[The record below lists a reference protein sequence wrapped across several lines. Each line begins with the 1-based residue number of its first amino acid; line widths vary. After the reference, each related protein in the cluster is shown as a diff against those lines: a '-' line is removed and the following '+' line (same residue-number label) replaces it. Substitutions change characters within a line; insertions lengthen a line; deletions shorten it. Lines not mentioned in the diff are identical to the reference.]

1 MKKKLGM
8 LLAVLLTFGMTVG
21 VFADAGK
28 TQQVDY
34 KTDYYMIVESPD
46 GGVDMYSEADA
57 SSPKLNDELI
67 PNGTAIHVEGE
78 TTDEAGKVWVYAQLH
93 GMFGFLEENYLKP
106 ATLAEAV
113 ASELALYGSKD
124 ANYSIT
130 VNAKED
136 GSVCLY
142 KGPGKKYG
150 TVSGGCNIA
159 NGEKLYIDT
168 EVDTG
173 KDGIWGHTEAGD
185 VSGWVNIAEA
195 TNTEESTVELVPET
209 EKEAEDG
216 SQSVQAGENTSEV
229 GKAGTEGK
237 DSSDV
242 EAEPTGTPTPKP
254 EKTSTP
260 APKPTESPKPQPTTS
275 PKPTETPNPTPTE
288 AVKPGEK
295 PTPEPAPVEVK
306 ANKITLNKENV
317 TFTALNQT
325 FSLSATVTPENAEEK
340 AVGWNS
346 NNMSVVTVDKD
357 GKITAVGKGSAEV
370 FCFLKSNGEVFAKC
384 SVTVQIPDTQPEPT
398 KPEQKPTEP
407 EVVKVSGITLNPD
420 ISLKIEEGNSS
431 KVTATVV
438 PSNATNSSVK
448 WVSSSPDVAT
458 VDDNG
463 NVTALKAGSTTVTC
477 TAVDGSGV
485 SVSCHVT
492 VTAKSTTT
500 DPSEQDKT
508 DPTYTFTVRGG
519 ALDFKSVFNGG
530 DSANILITTDAP
542 IDKLMIT
549 MSNNSIQYND
559 LFYDSEYNYYAFS
572 LYARKKSDLCRV
584 SINRD
589 GKQVW
594 FKDVKVLSDDQNWA
608 IYESWL
614 NGVLENIKGSTS
626 DFDKLN
632 PIQKVTLLGQYILDN
647 YDYNADPNKSF
658 HNDGCGN
665 CNASSFVLKDY
676 AQRLGLRSK
685 VVTPKAYVVN
695 NPSHVVAK
703 VWYDGDAYL
712 IEAGYQGKAGNRGKV
727 TCVKESK

>member
-8 LLAVLLTFGMTVG
+8 LLAVLLTFCMTVG

-113 ASELALYGSKD
+113 ASELVLYGSKD

-237 DSSDV
+237 DIGDA

-260 APKPTESPKPQPTTS
+260 APKPTETSTPAPEPTKKATAAS
-275 PKPTETPNPTPTE
+275 EPTETSTPAPEPTE
-288 AVKPGEK
+288 ASTPAPEPTEAST
-295 PTPEPAPVEVK
+295 PTPEPTETSTPTPEPTETSTPTPEPSVTIAPTE
-306 ANKITLNKENV
+306 E
-317 TFTALNQT
+317 
-325 FSLSATVTPENAEEK
+325 ATVTVAPSENAEQE
-340 AVGWNS
+340 A
-346 NNMSVVTVDKD
+346 
-357 GKITAVGKGSAEV
+357 
-370 FCFLKSNGEVFAKC
+370 
-384 SVTVQIPDTQPEPT
+384 
-398 KPEQKPTEP
+398 
-407 EVVKVSGITLNPD
+407 
-420 ISLKIEEGNSS
+420 SS
-431 KVTATVV
+431 KNVESTDKGMNSVIWILVV
-438 PSNATNSSVK
+438 VIIIGIAVVIWLLKKKGKNS
-448 WVSSSPDVAT
+448 
-458 VDDNG
+458 
-463 NVTALKAGSTTVTC
+463 
-477 TAVDGSGV
+477 
-485 SVSCHVT
+485 
-492 VTAKSTTT
+492 
-500 DPSEQDKT
+500 
-508 DPTYTFTVRGG
+508 
-519 ALDFKSVFNGG
+519 
-530 DSANILITTDAP
+530 
-542 IDKLMIT
+542 
-549 MSNNSIQYND
+549 
-559 LFYDSEYNYYAFS
+559 
-572 LYARKKSDLCRV
+572 
-584 SINRD
+584 
-589 GKQVW
+589 
-594 FKDVKVLSDDQNWA
+594 
-608 IYESWL
+608 ES
-614 NGVLENIKGSTS
+614 
-626 DFDKLN
+626 
-632 PIQKVTLLGQYILDN
+632 
-647 YDYNADPNKSF
+647 
-658 HNDGCGN
+658 
-665 CNASSFVLKDY
+665 
-676 AQRLGLRSK
+676 
-685 VVTPKAYVVN
+685 
-695 NPSHVVAK
+695 
-703 VWYDGDAYL
+703 
-712 IEAGYQGKAGNRGKV
+712 
-727 TCVKESK
+727 

>member
-8 LLAVLLTFGMTVG
+8 LLAVLLTFCMTVG

-113 ASELALYGSKD
+113 ASELVLYGSKD

-195 TNTEESTVELVPET
+195 TNTEESTVELFPET

-237 DSSDV
+237 DIGDA

-260 APKPTESPKPQPTTS
+260 APKLTETSTPAPEPTKKATAASE
-275 PKPTETPNPTPTE
+275 PTETSTPAPEPTE
-288 AVKPGEK
+288 ASTPAPEPTEAST
-295 PTPEPAPVEVK
+295 PTPEPTETSTPTPEPTETSTPTPEPSVTIAPTE
-306 ANKITLNKENV
+306 E
-317 TFTALNQT
+317 
-325 FSLSATVTPENAEEK
+325 ATVTVAPSE
-340 AVGWNS
+340 
-346 NNMSVVTVDKD
+346 
-357 GKITAVGKGSAEV
+357 SAEQ
-370 FCFLKSNGEVFAKC
+370 E
-384 SVTVQIPDTQPEPT
+384 
-398 KPEQKPTEP
+398 
-407 EVVKVSGITLNPD
+407 
-420 ISLKIEEGNSS
+420 
-431 KVTATVV
+431 
-438 PSNATNSSVK
+438 
-448 WVSSSPDVAT
+448 
-458 VDDNG
+458 
-463 NVTALKAGSTTVTC
+463 
-477 TAVDGSGV
+477 
-485 SVSCHVT
+485 
-492 VTAKSTTT
+492 
-500 DPSEQDKT
+500 
-508 DPTYTFTVRGG
+508 
-519 ALDFKSVFNGG
+519 
-530 DSANILITTDAP
+530 
-542 IDKLMIT
+542 
-549 MSNNSIQYND
+549 
-559 LFYDSEYNYYAFS
+559 
-572 LYARKKSDLCRV
+572 
-584 SINRD
+584 
-589 GKQVW
+589 
-594 FKDVKVLSDDQNWA
+594 
-608 IYESWL
+608 
-614 NGVLENIKGSTS
+614 
-626 DFDKLN
+626 
-632 PIQKVTLLGQYILDN
+632 
-647 YDYNADPNKSF
+647 
-658 HNDGCGN
+658 
-665 CNASSFVLKDY
+665 ASSENVESTDKGMNSVIWILVVVIIIGIAVVIWLLK
-676 AQRLGLRSK
+676 K
-685 VVTPKAYVVN
+685 K
-695 NPSHVVAK
+695 
-703 VWYDGDAYL
+703 
-712 IEAGYQGKAGNRGKV
+712 GKNS
-727 TCVKESK
+727 ES

>member
-8 LLAVLLTFGMTVG
+8 LLAVLLTFCMTVG

-216 SQSVQAGENTSEV
+216 SQAVQAGENTSEV

-237 DSSDV
+237 DIGDA

-260 APKPTESPKPQPTTS
+260 APKPTETSTPAPEPTKKATAAS
-275 PKPTETPNPTPTE
+275 EPTETSTPAPEPTE
-288 AVKPGEK
+288 ASTPVPEPTEAST
-295 PTPEPAPVEVK
+295 PTPEPTETSTPTPEPTETSTPTPEPSVTIAPTE
-306 ANKITLNKENV
+306 E
-317 TFTALNQT
+317 
-325 FSLSATVTPENAEEK
+325 ATVTVAPSE
-340 AVGWNS
+340 
-346 NNMSVVTVDKD
+346 
-357 GKITAVGKGSAEV
+357 SAE
-370 FCFLKSNGEVFAKC
+370 
-384 SVTVQIPDTQPEPT
+384 
-398 KPEQKPTEP
+398 QK
-407 EVVKVSGITLNPD
+407 
-420 ISLKIEEGNSS
+420 
-431 KVTATVV
+431 
-438 PSNATNSSVK
+438 
-448 WVSSSPDVAT
+448 
-458 VDDNG
+458 
-463 NVTALKAGSTTVTC
+463 
-477 TAVDGSGV
+477 
-485 SVSCHVT
+485 
-492 VTAKSTTT
+492 
-500 DPSEQDKT
+500 
-508 DPTYTFTVRGG
+508 
-519 ALDFKSVFNGG
+519 
-530 DSANILITTDAP
+530 
-542 IDKLMIT
+542 
-549 MSNNSIQYND
+549 
-559 LFYDSEYNYYAFS
+559 
-572 LYARKKSDLCRV
+572 
-584 SINRD
+584 
-589 GKQVW
+589 
-594 FKDVKVLSDDQNWA
+594 
-608 IYESWL
+608 
-614 NGVLENIKGSTS
+614 
-626 DFDKLN
+626 
-632 PIQKVTLLGQYILDN
+632 
-647 YDYNADPNKSF
+647 
-658 HNDGCGN
+658 
-665 CNASSFVLKDY
+665 ASSENVESTDKGMNSVIWILVVVIIIGIAVVIWLLK
-676 AQRLGLRSK
+676 K
-685 VVTPKAYVVN
+685 K
-695 NPSHVVAK
+695 
-703 VWYDGDAYL
+703 
-712 IEAGYQGKAGNRGKV
+712 GKNS
-727 TCVKESK
+727 ES

>member
-8 LLAVLLTFGMTVG
+8 LLAVLLTFCMTVG

-209 EKEAEDG
+209 EKEAED
-216 SQSVQAGENTSEV
+216 SSKSVQDGENTSEV

-260 APKPTESPKPQPTTS
+260 APKPTETSTPAPEPTKKATAAS
-275 PKPTETPNPTPTE
+275 EPTETSTPAPEPTE
-288 AVKPGEK
+288 ASTPAPEPTEAST
-295 PTPEPAPVEVK
+295 PTPEPTE
-306 ANKITLNKENV
+306 T
-317 TFTALNQT
+317 
-325 FSLSATVTPENAEEK
+325 STP
-340 AVGWNS
+340 
-346 NNMSVVTVDKD
+346 T
-357 GKITAVGKGSAEV
+357 
-370 FCFLKSNGEVFAKC
+370 
-384 SVTVQIPDTQPEPT
+384 PEPT
-398 KPEQKPTEP
+398 ETSTPTPEPSVTIAPTEEAAVTVAP
-407 EVVKVSGITLNPD
+407 SESA
-420 ISLKIEEGNSS
+420 EQEASS
-431 KVTATVV
+431 KNVESTDKGMNSVIWILVV
-438 PSNATNSSVK
+438 VIIIGIAVVIWLLKKKGKNS
-448 WVSSSPDVAT
+448 
-458 VDDNG
+458 
-463 NVTALKAGSTTVTC
+463 
-477 TAVDGSGV
+477 
-485 SVSCHVT
+485 
-492 VTAKSTTT
+492 
-500 DPSEQDKT
+500 
-508 DPTYTFTVRGG
+508 
-519 ALDFKSVFNGG
+519 
-530 DSANILITTDAP
+530 
-542 IDKLMIT
+542 
-549 MSNNSIQYND
+549 
-559 LFYDSEYNYYAFS
+559 
-572 LYARKKSDLCRV
+572 
-584 SINRD
+584 
-589 GKQVW
+589 
-594 FKDVKVLSDDQNWA
+594 
-608 IYESWL
+608 ES
-614 NGVLENIKGSTS
+614 
-626 DFDKLN
+626 
-632 PIQKVTLLGQYILDN
+632 
-647 YDYNADPNKSF
+647 
-658 HNDGCGN
+658 
-665 CNASSFVLKDY
+665 
-676 AQRLGLRSK
+676 
-685 VVTPKAYVVN
+685 
-695 NPSHVVAK
+695 
-703 VWYDGDAYL
+703 
-712 IEAGYQGKAGNRGKV
+712 
-727 TCVKESK
+727 

>member
-8 LLAVLLTFGMTVG
+8 LLAVLLTFCMTVG

-46 GGVDMYSEADA
+46 GGVDMYSEADT

-216 SQSVQAGENTSEV
+216 SQSVQDGENTSEV

-237 DSSDV
+237 DVSDA

-260 APKPTESPKPQPTTS
+260 T
-275 PKPTETPNPTPTE
+275 PKPTETSTPAPEPTE
-288 AVKPGEK
+288 TST
-295 PTPEPAPVEVK
+295 PTPEPSETSTPTPEPTETSTPTPEPTETSTPTPEPTETSTPTPEPSVTIAPTE
-306 ANKITLNKENV
+306 E
-317 TFTALNQT
+317 
-325 FSLSATVTPENAEEK
+325 ATVTVAPSE
-340 AVGWNS
+340 
-346 NNMSVVTVDKD
+346 
-357 GKITAVGKGSAEV
+357 SAEQ
-370 FCFLKSNGEVFAKC
+370 EA
-384 SVTVQIPDTQPEPT
+384 
-398 KPEQKPTEP
+398 
-407 EVVKVSGITLNPD
+407 
-420 ISLKIEEGNSS
+420 SS
-431 KVTATVV
+431 KNVESTDKGMNSVIWILVV
-438 PSNATNSSVK
+438 VIIIGIAVVIWLLKKKGKNS
-448 WVSSSPDVAT
+448 
-458 VDDNG
+458 
-463 NVTALKAGSTTVTC
+463 
-477 TAVDGSGV
+477 
-485 SVSCHVT
+485 
-492 VTAKSTTT
+492 
-500 DPSEQDKT
+500 
-508 DPTYTFTVRGG
+508 
-519 ALDFKSVFNGG
+519 
-530 DSANILITTDAP
+530 
-542 IDKLMIT
+542 
-549 MSNNSIQYND
+549 
-559 LFYDSEYNYYAFS
+559 
-572 LYARKKSDLCRV
+572 
-584 SINRD
+584 
-589 GKQVW
+589 
-594 FKDVKVLSDDQNWA
+594 
-608 IYESWL
+608 ES
-614 NGVLENIKGSTS
+614 
-626 DFDKLN
+626 
-632 PIQKVTLLGQYILDN
+632 
-647 YDYNADPNKSF
+647 
-658 HNDGCGN
+658 
-665 CNASSFVLKDY
+665 
-676 AQRLGLRSK
+676 
-685 VVTPKAYVVN
+685 
-695 NPSHVVAK
+695 
-703 VWYDGDAYL
+703 
-712 IEAGYQGKAGNRGKV
+712 
-727 TCVKESK
+727 

>member
-8 LLAVLLTFGMTVG
+8 LLAVLLTFCMTVG

-106 ATLAEAV
+106 ATLAETV

-209 EKEAEDG
+209 EKEAED
-216 SQSVQAGENTSEV
+216 SSKSVQDGENTSEV

-260 APKPTESPKPQPTTS
+260 APKPTETSTPAPEPTKKATAAS
-275 PKPTETPNPTPTE
+275 ETTETSTPAPEPTE
-288 AVKPGEK
+288 AST
-295 PTPEPAPVEVK
+295 PTPEPTETSTPTPEPTETSTPTPEPSVTIAPTE
-306 ANKITLNKENV
+306 E
-317 TFTALNQT
+317 
-325 FSLSATVTPENAEEK
+325 ATVTVAPSE
-340 AVGWNS
+340 
-346 NNMSVVTVDKD
+346 
-357 GKITAVGKGSAEV
+357 SAEQ
-370 FCFLKSNGEVFAKC
+370 EA
-384 SVTVQIPDTQPEPT
+384 
-398 KPEQKPTEP
+398 
-407 EVVKVSGITLNPD
+407 
-420 ISLKIEEGNSS
+420 SS
-431 KVTATVV
+431 KNVESTDKGMNSVIWILVV
-438 PSNATNSSVK
+438 VIIIGIAVVIWLLKKKGKNS
-448 WVSSSPDVAT
+448 
-458 VDDNG
+458 
-463 NVTALKAGSTTVTC
+463 
-477 TAVDGSGV
+477 
-485 SVSCHVT
+485 
-492 VTAKSTTT
+492 
-500 DPSEQDKT
+500 
-508 DPTYTFTVRGG
+508 
-519 ALDFKSVFNGG
+519 
-530 DSANILITTDAP
+530 
-542 IDKLMIT
+542 
-549 MSNNSIQYND
+549 
-559 LFYDSEYNYYAFS
+559 
-572 LYARKKSDLCRV
+572 
-584 SINRD
+584 
-589 GKQVW
+589 
-594 FKDVKVLSDDQNWA
+594 
-608 IYESWL
+608 ES
-614 NGVLENIKGSTS
+614 
-626 DFDKLN
+626 
-632 PIQKVTLLGQYILDN
+632 
-647 YDYNADPNKSF
+647 
-658 HNDGCGN
+658 
-665 CNASSFVLKDY
+665 
-676 AQRLGLRSK
+676 
-685 VVTPKAYVVN
+685 
-695 NPSHVVAK
+695 
-703 VWYDGDAYL
+703 
-712 IEAGYQGKAGNRGKV
+712 
-727 TCVKESK
+727 

>member
-8 LLAVLLTFGMTVG
+8 LLAVLLTFCMTVG

-113 ASELALYGSKD
+113 ASELVLYGSKD

-237 DSSDV
+237 DIGDA
-242 EAEPTGTPTPKP
+242 EAELTGTPTPKP

-260 APKPTESPKPQPTTS
+260 APKPTETSTPAPEPTKKATAAS
-275 PKPTETPNPTPTE
+275 EPTETST
-288 AVKPGEK
+288 
-295 PTPEPAPVEVK
+295 PTPEPTETSTPAPEPTE
-306 ANKITLNKENV
+306 ASTPAPEPTETSTPTPEPTETSTPTPEPSV
-317 TFTALNQT
+317 TIAPTEE
-325 FSLSATVTPENAEEK
+325 ATVTVAPSE
-340 AVGWNS
+340 
-346 NNMSVVTVDKD
+346 
-357 GKITAVGKGSAEV
+357 SAEQ
-370 FCFLKSNGEVFAKC
+370 EA
-384 SVTVQIPDTQPEPT
+384 
-398 KPEQKPTEP
+398 
-407 EVVKVSGITLNPD
+407 
-420 ISLKIEEGNSS
+420 SS
-431 KVTATVV
+431 KNVESTDKGMNSVIWILVV
-438 PSNATNSSVK
+438 VIIIGIAVVIWLLKKKGKNS
-448 WVSSSPDVAT
+448 
-458 VDDNG
+458 
-463 NVTALKAGSTTVTC
+463 
-477 TAVDGSGV
+477 
-485 SVSCHVT
+485 
-492 VTAKSTTT
+492 
-500 DPSEQDKT
+500 
-508 DPTYTFTVRGG
+508 
-519 ALDFKSVFNGG
+519 
-530 DSANILITTDAP
+530 
-542 IDKLMIT
+542 
-549 MSNNSIQYND
+549 
-559 LFYDSEYNYYAFS
+559 
-572 LYARKKSDLCRV
+572 
-584 SINRD
+584 
-589 GKQVW
+589 
-594 FKDVKVLSDDQNWA
+594 
-608 IYESWL
+608 ES
-614 NGVLENIKGSTS
+614 
-626 DFDKLN
+626 
-632 PIQKVTLLGQYILDN
+632 
-647 YDYNADPNKSF
+647 
-658 HNDGCGN
+658 
-665 CNASSFVLKDY
+665 
-676 AQRLGLRSK
+676 
-685 VVTPKAYVVN
+685 
-695 NPSHVVAK
+695 
-703 VWYDGDAYL
+703 
-712 IEAGYQGKAGNRGKV
+712 
-727 TCVKESK
+727 

>member
-106 ATLAEAV
+106 ATNAEAD
-113 ASELALYGSKD
+113 ASELVLYGSKD

-209 EKEAEDG
+209 EKEAED
-216 SQSVQAGENTSEV
+216 SSKSVQDGESTSEV

-260 APKPTESPKPQPTTS
+260 APKPTETSTPAPEPTEKETPAS
-275 PKPTETPNPTPTE
+275 EPTETSI
-288 AVKPGEK
+288 
-295 PTPEPAPVEVK
+295 PTPEPTEAG
-306 ANKITLNKENV
+306 
-317 TFTALNQT
+317 
-325 FSLSATVTPENAEEK
+325 TP
-340 AVGWNS
+340 
-346 NNMSVVTVDKD
+346 T
-357 GKITAVGKGSAEV
+357 
-370 FCFLKSNGEVFAKC
+370 
-384 SVTVQIPDTQPEPT
+384 PEPT
-398 KPEQKPTEP
+398 ETSTPTPEPTETSTPTP
-407 EVVKVSGITLNPD
+407 EPSETIAPT
-420 ISLKIEEGNSS
+420 EEAA
-431 KVTATVV
+431 VTAA
-438 PSNATNSSVK
+438 PSESAEQEASSENVESTDKGMSSVI
-448 WVSSSPDVAT
+448 WILVVVIIIGIA
-458 VDDNG
+458 V
-463 NVTALKAGSTTVTC
+463 VIWLLKKKG
-477 TAVDGSGV
+477 
-485 SVSCHVT
+485 
-492 VTAKSTTT
+492 KN
-500 DPSEQDKT
+500 SE
-508 DPTYTFTVRGG
+508 
-519 ALDFKSVFNGG
+519 S
-530 DSANILITTDAP
+530 
-542 IDKLMIT
+542 
-549 MSNNSIQYND
+549 
-559 LFYDSEYNYYAFS
+559 
-572 LYARKKSDLCRV
+572 
-584 SINRD
+584 
-589 GKQVW
+589 
-594 FKDVKVLSDDQNWA
+594 
-608 IYESWL
+608 
-614 NGVLENIKGSTS
+614 
-626 DFDKLN
+626 
-632 PIQKVTLLGQYILDN
+632 
-647 YDYNADPNKSF
+647 
-658 HNDGCGN
+658 
-665 CNASSFVLKDY
+665 
-676 AQRLGLRSK
+676 
-685 VVTPKAYVVN
+685 
-695 NPSHVVAK
+695 
-703 VWYDGDAYL
+703 
-712 IEAGYQGKAGNRGKV
+712 
-727 TCVKESK
+727 

>member
-8 LLAVLLTFGMTVG
+8 LLAVLLTFCMTVG

-113 ASELALYGSKD
+113 ASELVLYGSKD

-237 DSSDV
+237 DIGDA

-260 APKPTESPKPQPTTS
+260 APKPTETSTPAPEPTKKATAAS
-275 PKPTETPNPTPTE
+275 EPTETSTPAPEPTE
-288 AVKPGEK
+288 AST
-295 PTPEPAPVEVK
+295 PTPEPTETSTPTPEPTETSTPTPEPSVTIAPTE
-306 ANKITLNKENV
+306 E
-317 TFTALNQT
+317 
-325 FSLSATVTPENAEEK
+325 ATVTVAPSE
-340 AVGWNS
+340 
-346 NNMSVVTVDKD
+346 
-357 GKITAVGKGSAEV
+357 SAEQ
-370 FCFLKSNGEVFAKC
+370 EA
-384 SVTVQIPDTQPEPT
+384 
-398 KPEQKPTEP
+398 
-407 EVVKVSGITLNPD
+407 
-420 ISLKIEEGNSS
+420 SS
-431 KVTATVV
+431 KNVESTDKGMNSVIWILVV
-438 PSNATNSSVK
+438 VIIIGIAVVIWLLKKKGKNS
-448 WVSSSPDVAT
+448 
-458 VDDNG
+458 
-463 NVTALKAGSTTVTC
+463 
-477 TAVDGSGV
+477 
-485 SVSCHVT
+485 
-492 VTAKSTTT
+492 
-500 DPSEQDKT
+500 
-508 DPTYTFTVRGG
+508 
-519 ALDFKSVFNGG
+519 
-530 DSANILITTDAP
+530 
-542 IDKLMIT
+542 
-549 MSNNSIQYND
+549 
-559 LFYDSEYNYYAFS
+559 
-572 LYARKKSDLCRV
+572 
-584 SINRD
+584 
-589 GKQVW
+589 
-594 FKDVKVLSDDQNWA
+594 
-608 IYESWL
+608 ES
-614 NGVLENIKGSTS
+614 
-626 DFDKLN
+626 
-632 PIQKVTLLGQYILDN
+632 
-647 YDYNADPNKSF
+647 
-658 HNDGCGN
+658 
-665 CNASSFVLKDY
+665 
-676 AQRLGLRSK
+676 
-685 VVTPKAYVVN
+685 
-695 NPSHVVAK
+695 
-703 VWYDGDAYL
+703 
-712 IEAGYQGKAGNRGKV
+712 
-727 TCVKESK
+727 

>member
-8 LLAVLLTFGMTVG
+8 LLAVLLTFCMTVG

-78 TTDEAGKVWVYAQLH
+78 TTDEAGMVWVYAQLH

-216 SQSVQAGENTSEV
+216 SQSVQAGENISEV

-237 DSSDV
+237 DVSDA

-260 APKPTESPKPQPTTS
+260 T
-275 PKPTETPNPTPTE
+275 PKPTETSTPAPEPTE
-288 AVKPGEK
+288 TST
-295 PTPEPAPVEVK
+295 PTPEPSETSMP
-306 ANKITLNKENV
+306 T
-317 TFTALNQT
+317 
-325 FSLSATVTPENAEEK
+325 
-340 AVGWNS
+340 
-346 NNMSVVTVDKD
+346 
-357 GKITAVGKGSAEV
+357 
-370 FCFLKSNGEVFAKC
+370 
-384 SVTVQIPDTQPEPT
+384 PEPT
-398 KPEQKPTEP
+398 ETSTPTPEPTETSTPTP
-407 EVVKVSGITLNPD
+407 EPTETSTPTPEP
-420 ISLKIEEGNSS
+420 IETIAPTEEAA
-431 KVTATVV
+431 VTAA
-438 PSNATNSSVK
+438 PSESAEQEASSENVESTDKGMSSVI
-448 WVSSSPDVAT
+448 WILVVVIIIGIA
-458 VDDNG
+458 V
-463 NVTALKAGSTTVTC
+463 VIWLLKKKG
-477 TAVDGSGV
+477 
-485 SVSCHVT
+485 
-492 VTAKSTTT
+492 KN
-500 DPSEQDKT
+500 SE
-508 DPTYTFTVRGG
+508 
-519 ALDFKSVFNGG
+519 S
-530 DSANILITTDAP
+530 
-542 IDKLMIT
+542 
-549 MSNNSIQYND
+549 
-559 LFYDSEYNYYAFS
+559 
-572 LYARKKSDLCRV
+572 
-584 SINRD
+584 
-589 GKQVW
+589 
-594 FKDVKVLSDDQNWA
+594 
-608 IYESWL
+608 
-614 NGVLENIKGSTS
+614 
-626 DFDKLN
+626 
-632 PIQKVTLLGQYILDN
+632 
-647 YDYNADPNKSF
+647 
-658 HNDGCGN
+658 
-665 CNASSFVLKDY
+665 
-676 AQRLGLRSK
+676 
-685 VVTPKAYVVN
+685 
-695 NPSHVVAK
+695 
-703 VWYDGDAYL
+703 
-712 IEAGYQGKAGNRGKV
+712 
-727 TCVKESK
+727 

>member
-8 LLAVLLTFGMTVG
+8 LLAVLLTFCMTVG

-46 GGVDMYSEADA
+46 GGVDMYSEADT

-113 ASELALYGSKD
+113 ASELVLYGSKD

-237 DSSDV
+237 DIGDA
-242 EAEPTGTPTPKP
+242 EAEPTGTPTSKP

-260 APKPTESPKPQPTTS
+260 APEPTKKATAASE
-275 PKPTETPNPTPTE
+275 PTETSTPAPEPTE
-288 AVKPGEK
+288 ASTPAPEPTEAST
-295 PTPEPAPVEVK
+295 PTPEPTETSTPTPEPTETSTPTPEPSVTIAPTE
-306 ANKITLNKENV
+306 E
-317 TFTALNQT
+317 
-325 FSLSATVTPENAEEK
+325 ATVTVAPSE
-340 AVGWNS
+340 
-346 NNMSVVTVDKD
+346 
-357 GKITAVGKGSAEV
+357 SAEQ
-370 FCFLKSNGEVFAKC
+370 E
-384 SVTVQIPDTQPEPT
+384 
-398 KPEQKPTEP
+398 
-407 EVVKVSGITLNPD
+407 
-420 ISLKIEEGNSS
+420 
-431 KVTATVV
+431 
-438 PSNATNSSVK
+438 
-448 WVSSSPDVAT
+448 
-458 VDDNG
+458 
-463 NVTALKAGSTTVTC
+463 
-477 TAVDGSGV
+477 
-485 SVSCHVT
+485 
-492 VTAKSTTT
+492 
-500 DPSEQDKT
+500 
-508 DPTYTFTVRGG
+508 
-519 ALDFKSVFNGG
+519 
-530 DSANILITTDAP
+530 
-542 IDKLMIT
+542 
-549 MSNNSIQYND
+549 
-559 LFYDSEYNYYAFS
+559 
-572 LYARKKSDLCRV
+572 
-584 SINRD
+584 
-589 GKQVW
+589 
-594 FKDVKVLSDDQNWA
+594 
-608 IYESWL
+608 
-614 NGVLENIKGSTS
+614 
-626 DFDKLN
+626 
-632 PIQKVTLLGQYILDN
+632 
-647 YDYNADPNKSF
+647 
-658 HNDGCGN
+658 
-665 CNASSFVLKDY
+665 ASSENVESTDKGMNSVIWILVVVIIIGIAVVIWLLK
-676 AQRLGLRSK
+676 K
-685 VVTPKAYVVN
+685 K
-695 NPSHVVAK
+695 
-703 VWYDGDAYL
+703 
-712 IEAGYQGKAGNRGKV
+712 GKNS
-727 TCVKESK
+727 ES

>member
-8 LLAVLLTFGMTVG
+8 LLAVLLTFCMAVG

-150 TVSGGCNIA
+150 TVFGGCNIA

-237 DSSDV
+237 DIGDA

-260 APKPTESPKPQPTTS
+260 APKPTETS
-275 PKPTETPNPTPTE
+275 TPAPEPTE
-288 AVKPGEK
+288 ASTPAPEPTEAST
-295 PTPEPAPVEVK
+295 PTPEPTETSTPTPEPTETSTPTPEPSETIAPTE
-306 ANKITLNKENV
+306 E
-317 TFTALNQT
+317 
-325 FSLSATVTPENAEEK
+325 ATVTVAPSE
-340 AVGWNS
+340 
-346 NNMSVVTVDKD
+346 
-357 GKITAVGKGSAEV
+357 SAEQ
-370 FCFLKSNGEVFAKC
+370 EA
-384 SVTVQIPDTQPEPT
+384 
-398 KPEQKPTEP
+398 
-407 EVVKVSGITLNPD
+407 
-420 ISLKIEEGNSS
+420 SS
-431 KVTATVV
+431 KNVESTDKGMNSVIWILVV
-438 PSNATNSSVK
+438 VIIIGIAVVIWLLKKKGKNS
-448 WVSSSPDVAT
+448 
-458 VDDNG
+458 
-463 NVTALKAGSTTVTC
+463 
-477 TAVDGSGV
+477 
-485 SVSCHVT
+485 
-492 VTAKSTTT
+492 
-500 DPSEQDKT
+500 
-508 DPTYTFTVRGG
+508 
-519 ALDFKSVFNGG
+519 
-530 DSANILITTDAP
+530 
-542 IDKLMIT
+542 
-549 MSNNSIQYND
+549 
-559 LFYDSEYNYYAFS
+559 
-572 LYARKKSDLCRV
+572 
-584 SINRD
+584 
-589 GKQVW
+589 
-594 FKDVKVLSDDQNWA
+594 
-608 IYESWL
+608 ES
-614 NGVLENIKGSTS
+614 
-626 DFDKLN
+626 
-632 PIQKVTLLGQYILDN
+632 
-647 YDYNADPNKSF
+647 
-658 HNDGCGN
+658 
-665 CNASSFVLKDY
+665 
-676 AQRLGLRSK
+676 
-685 VVTPKAYVVN
+685 
-695 NPSHVVAK
+695 
-703 VWYDGDAYL
+703 
-712 IEAGYQGKAGNRGKV
+712 
-727 TCVKESK
+727 

>member
-8 LLAVLLTFGMTVG
+8 LLAVLLTFCMTVG
-21 VFADAGK
+21 VFADTGK

-113 ASELALYGSKD
+113 ASELVLYGSKD

-237 DSSDV
+237 DIGDA
-242 EAEPTGTPTPKP
+242 EAELTGTPTPKP

-260 APKPTESPKPQPTTS
+260 T
-275 PKPTETPNPTPTE
+275 PKPTETSTPVPEPTKKATAASEPTE
-288 AVKPGEK
+288 TSTPAPEPTETST
-295 PTPEPAPVEVK
+295 PTPEPTE
-306 ANKITLNKENV
+306 T
-317 TFTALNQT
+317 
-325 FSLSATVTPENAEEK
+325 STPA
-340 AVGWNS
+340 
-346 NNMSVVTVDKD
+346 
-357 GKITAVGKGSAEV
+357 
-370 FCFLKSNGEVFAKC
+370 
-384 SVTVQIPDTQPEPT
+384 PEPT
-398 KPEQKPTEP
+398 ETSTPTPEPTETSTPIP
-407 EVVKVSGITLNPD
+407 E
-420 ISLKIEEGNSS
+420 
-431 KVTATVV
+431 
-438 PSNATNSSVK
+438 
-448 WVSSSPDVAT
+448 
-458 VDDNG
+458 
-463 NVTALKAGSTTVTC
+463 
-477 TAVDGSGV
+477 
-485 SVSCHVT
+485 
-492 VTAKSTTT
+492 
-500 DPSEQDKT
+500 PSET
-508 DPTYTFTVRGG
+508 IAPTEEAAVTT
-519 ALDFKSVFNGG
+519 APSE
-530 DSANILITTDAP
+530 SAE
-542 IDKLMIT
+542 
-549 MSNNSIQYND
+549 Q
-559 LFYDSEYNYYAFS
+559 E
-572 LYARKKSDLCRV
+572 
-584 SINRD
+584 
-589 GKQVW
+589 
-594 FKDVKVLSDDQNWA
+594 
-608 IYESWL
+608 
-614 NGVLENIKGSTS
+614 
-626 DFDKLN
+626 
-632 PIQKVTLLGQYILDN
+632 
-647 YDYNADPNKSF
+647 
-658 HNDGCGN
+658 
-665 CNASSFVLKDY
+665 ASSENVESTDKGMNSVIWILVVVIIIGIAVVIWLLK
-676 AQRLGLRSK
+676 K
-685 VVTPKAYVVN
+685 K
-695 NPSHVVAK
+695 
-703 VWYDGDAYL
+703 
-712 IEAGYQGKAGNRGKV
+712 GKNS
-727 TCVKESK
+727 ES

>member
-8 LLAVLLTFGMTVG
+8 LLAVLLTFCMTVG

-78 TTDEAGKVWVYAQLH
+78 TTDEAGMVWVYAQLH

-216 SQSVQAGENTSEV
+216 SQSVQDGENTSEV

-237 DSSDV
+237 DISDV
-242 EAEPTGTPTPKP
+242 ETEPTGTPAPKP

-260 APKPTESPKPQPTTS
+260 APKPAETSTPAPEPTEKATAASE
-275 PKPTETPNPTPTE
+275 PTETSI
-288 AVKPGEK
+288 
-295 PTPEPAPVEVK
+295 PTPEPTEAG
-306 ANKITLNKENV
+306 
-317 TFTALNQT
+317 
-325 FSLSATVTPENAEEK
+325 TP
-340 AVGWNS
+340 
-346 NNMSVVTVDKD
+346 T
-357 GKITAVGKGSAEV
+357 
-370 FCFLKSNGEVFAKC
+370 
-384 SVTVQIPDTQPEPT
+384 PEPT
-398 KPEQKPTEP
+398 ETSTPTPEPTETSTPTP
-407 EVVKVSGITLNPD
+407 EPSETIAPT
-420 ISLKIEEGNSS
+420 EEAA
-431 KVTATVV
+431 VTAA
-438 PSNATNSSVK
+438 PSESAEQEASSENVESTDKGMSSVI
-448 WVSSSPDVAT
+448 WILVVVIIIGIA
-458 VDDNG
+458 V
-463 NVTALKAGSTTVTC
+463 VIWLLKKKG
-477 TAVDGSGV
+477 
-485 SVSCHVT
+485 
-492 VTAKSTTT
+492 KN
-500 DPSEQDKT
+500 SE
-508 DPTYTFTVRGG
+508 
-519 ALDFKSVFNGG
+519 S
-530 DSANILITTDAP
+530 
-542 IDKLMIT
+542 
-549 MSNNSIQYND
+549 
-559 LFYDSEYNYYAFS
+559 
-572 LYARKKSDLCRV
+572 
-584 SINRD
+584 
-589 GKQVW
+589 
-594 FKDVKVLSDDQNWA
+594 
-608 IYESWL
+608 
-614 NGVLENIKGSTS
+614 
-626 DFDKLN
+626 
-632 PIQKVTLLGQYILDN
+632 
-647 YDYNADPNKSF
+647 
-658 HNDGCGN
+658 
-665 CNASSFVLKDY
+665 
-676 AQRLGLRSK
+676 
-685 VVTPKAYVVN
+685 
-695 NPSHVVAK
+695 
-703 VWYDGDAYL
+703 
-712 IEAGYQGKAGNRGKV
+712 
-727 TCVKESK
+727 

>member
-8 LLAVLLTFGMTVG
+8 LLAVLLTFCMTVG

-216 SQSVQAGENTSEV
+216 SQSVQDGENTSEV

-237 DSSDV
+237 DIGDA

-260 APKPTESPKPQPTTS
+260 T
-275 PKPTETPNPTPTE
+275 PKPTETSTPVPEPTKKATAASEPTETSTPAPEPTE
-288 AVKPGEK
+288 ASTPVPEPTEASTPAPEPTETST
-295 PTPEPAPVEVK
+295 PTPEPTETSTPTPEPSETMAPTEEAAVTAAPSES
-306 ANKITLNKENV
+306 AEQEASSENV
-317 TFTALNQT
+317 ESTDKGMNSVIWIL
-325 FSLSATVTPENAEEK
+325 VVVIIIGI
-340 AVGWNS
+340 AVVIWLLKKKGKNS
-346 NNMSVVTVDKD
+346 
-357 GKITAVGKGSAEV
+357 
-370 FCFLKSNGEVFAKC
+370 
-384 SVTVQIPDTQPEPT
+384 
-398 KPEQKPTEP
+398 
-407 EVVKVSGITLNPD
+407 
-420 ISLKIEEGNSS
+420 
-431 KVTATVV
+431 
-438 PSNATNSSVK
+438 
-448 WVSSSPDVAT
+448 
-458 VDDNG
+458 
-463 NVTALKAGSTTVTC
+463 
-477 TAVDGSGV
+477 
-485 SVSCHVT
+485 
-492 VTAKSTTT
+492 
-500 DPSEQDKT
+500 
-508 DPTYTFTVRGG
+508 
-519 ALDFKSVFNGG
+519 
-530 DSANILITTDAP
+530 
-542 IDKLMIT
+542 
-549 MSNNSIQYND
+549 
-559 LFYDSEYNYYAFS
+559 
-572 LYARKKSDLCRV
+572 
-584 SINRD
+584 
-589 GKQVW
+589 
-594 FKDVKVLSDDQNWA
+594 
-608 IYESWL
+608 ES
-614 NGVLENIKGSTS
+614 
-626 DFDKLN
+626 
-632 PIQKVTLLGQYILDN
+632 
-647 YDYNADPNKSF
+647 
-658 HNDGCGN
+658 
-665 CNASSFVLKDY
+665 
-676 AQRLGLRSK
+676 
-685 VVTPKAYVVN
+685 
-695 NPSHVVAK
+695 
-703 VWYDGDAYL
+703 
-712 IEAGYQGKAGNRGKV
+712 
-727 TCVKESK
+727 

>member
-8 LLAVLLTFGMTVG
+8 LLAVLLTFCMTVG

-124 ANYSIT
+124 ENYSIT

-209 EKEAEDG
+209 EKEAED
-216 SQSVQAGENTSEV
+216 SSKSVQDGENTSEV

-260 APKPTESPKPQPTTS
+260 APKPTGTSTPVPEPTKKATAAS
-275 PKPTETPNPTPTE
+275 EPTETST
-288 AVKPGEK
+288 
-295 PTPEPAPVEVK
+295 PTPEPTE
-306 ANKITLNKENV
+306 T
-317 TFTALNQT
+317 
-325 FSLSATVTPENAEEK
+325 STPA
-340 AVGWNS
+340 
-346 NNMSVVTVDKD
+346 
-357 GKITAVGKGSAEV
+357 
-370 FCFLKSNGEVFAKC
+370 
-384 SVTVQIPDTQPEPT
+384 PEPT
-398 KPEQKPTEP
+398 ETSTPTPEPTETSTPTP
-407 EVVKVSGITLNPD
+407 EPSETMAPT
-420 ISLKIEEGNSS
+420 EE
-431 KVTATVV
+431 A
-438 PSNATNSSVK
+438 A
-448 WVSSSPDVAT
+448 
-458 VDDNG
+458 
-463 NVTALKAGSTTVTC
+463 
-477 TAVDGSGV
+477 
-485 SVSCHVT
+485 VT
-492 VTAKSTTT
+492 VA
-500 DPSEQDKT
+500 PSE
-508 DPTYTFTVRGG
+508 
-519 ALDFKSVFNGG
+519 
-530 DSANILITTDAP
+530 SAE
-542 IDKLMIT
+542 
-549 MSNNSIQYND
+549 Q
-559 LFYDSEYNYYAFS
+559 E
-572 LYARKKSDLCRV
+572 
-584 SINRD
+584 
-589 GKQVW
+589 
-594 FKDVKVLSDDQNWA
+594 
-608 IYESWL
+608 
-614 NGVLENIKGSTS
+614 
-626 DFDKLN
+626 
-632 PIQKVTLLGQYILDN
+632 
-647 YDYNADPNKSF
+647 
-658 HNDGCGN
+658 
-665 CNASSFVLKDY
+665 ASSENVESTDKGMNSVIWILVVVIIIGIAVVIWLLK
-676 AQRLGLRSK
+676 K
-685 VVTPKAYVVN
+685 K
-695 NPSHVVAK
+695 
-703 VWYDGDAYL
+703 
-712 IEAGYQGKAGNRGKV
+712 GKNS
-727 TCVKESK
+727 ES

>member
-8 LLAVLLTFGMTVG
+8 LLAVLLTFCMTVG

-124 ANYSIT
+124 ENYSIT

-209 EKEAEDG
+209 EKEAED
-216 SQSVQAGENTSEV
+216 SSKSVQDGENTSEV

-260 APKPTESPKPQPTTS
+260 APKPTGTSTPVPEPTKKATAAS
-275 PKPTETPNPTPTE
+275 EPTETST
-288 AVKPGEK
+288 
-295 PTPEPAPVEVK
+295 PTPEPTE
-306 ANKITLNKENV
+306 T
-317 TFTALNQT
+317 
-325 FSLSATVTPENAEEK
+325 STPA
-340 AVGWNS
+340 
-346 NNMSVVTVDKD
+346 
-357 GKITAVGKGSAEV
+357 
-370 FCFLKSNGEVFAKC
+370 
-384 SVTVQIPDTQPEPT
+384 PEPT
-398 KPEQKPTEP
+398 EASTPAPEPTETSTPTP
-407 EVVKVSGITLNPD
+407 EPTETRTPPPEPTETIAPT
-420 ISLKIEEGNSS
+420 EEAA
-431 KVTATVV
+431 VTA
-438 PSNATNSSVK
+438 A
-448 WVSSSPDVAT
+448 
-458 VDDNG
+458 
-463 NVTALKAGSTTVTC
+463 
-477 TAVDGSGV
+477 
-485 SVSCHVT
+485 
-492 VTAKSTTT
+492 
-500 DPSEQDKT
+500 PSE
-508 DPTYTFTVRGG
+508 
-519 ALDFKSVFNGG
+519 
-530 DSANILITTDAP
+530 SAE
-542 IDKLMIT
+542 
-549 MSNNSIQYND
+549 Q
-559 LFYDSEYNYYAFS
+559 E
-572 LYARKKSDLCRV
+572 
-584 SINRD
+584 
-589 GKQVW
+589 
-594 FKDVKVLSDDQNWA
+594 
-608 IYESWL
+608 
-614 NGVLENIKGSTS
+614 
-626 DFDKLN
+626 
-632 PIQKVTLLGQYILDN
+632 
-647 YDYNADPNKSF
+647 
-658 HNDGCGN
+658 
-665 CNASSFVLKDY
+665 ASSENVESTDKGMNSVIWILVVVIIIGIAVVIWLLK
-676 AQRLGLRSK
+676 K
-685 VVTPKAYVVN
+685 K
-695 NPSHVVAK
+695 
-703 VWYDGDAYL
+703 
-712 IEAGYQGKAGNRGKV
+712 GKNS
-727 TCVKESK
+727 ES

>member
-8 LLAVLLTFGMTVG
+8 LLAVLLTFCMTVG

-113 ASELALYGSKD
+113 ASELVLYGSKD

-216 SQSVQAGENTSEV
+216 SQSVQDGENTSEV

-237 DSSDV
+237 DISDV
-242 EAEPTGTPTPKP
+242 ETEPTGTPAPKP

-260 APKPTESPKPQPTTS
+260 APKPAETSTPAPEPTEKATAASE
-275 PKPTETPNPTPTE
+275 PTETSI
-288 AVKPGEK
+288 
-295 PTPEPAPVEVK
+295 PTPEPTEAG
-306 ANKITLNKENV
+306 
-317 TFTALNQT
+317 
-325 FSLSATVTPENAEEK
+325 TP
-340 AVGWNS
+340 
-346 NNMSVVTVDKD
+346 T
-357 GKITAVGKGSAEV
+357 
-370 FCFLKSNGEVFAKC
+370 
-384 SVTVQIPDTQPEPT
+384 PEPT
-398 KPEQKPTEP
+398 ETSTPTPEPTETSTPTP
-407 EVVKVSGITLNPD
+407 EPSETMAPT
-420 ISLKIEEGNSS
+420 EEAA
-431 KVTATVV
+431 VTA
-438 PSNATNSSVK
+438 A
-448 WVSSSPDVAT
+448 
-458 VDDNG
+458 
-463 NVTALKAGSTTVTC
+463 
-477 TAVDGSGV
+477 
-485 SVSCHVT
+485 
-492 VTAKSTTT
+492 
-500 DPSEQDKT
+500 PSE
-508 DPTYTFTVRGG
+508 
-519 ALDFKSVFNGG
+519 
-530 DSANILITTDAP
+530 SAE
-542 IDKLMIT
+542 
-549 MSNNSIQYND
+549 Q
-559 LFYDSEYNYYAFS
+559 E
-572 LYARKKSDLCRV
+572 
-584 SINRD
+584 
-589 GKQVW
+589 
-594 FKDVKVLSDDQNWA
+594 
-608 IYESWL
+608 
-614 NGVLENIKGSTS
+614 
-626 DFDKLN
+626 
-632 PIQKVTLLGQYILDN
+632 
-647 YDYNADPNKSF
+647 
-658 HNDGCGN
+658 
-665 CNASSFVLKDY
+665 ASSENVESTDKGMNSVIWILVVVIIIGIAVVIWLLK
-676 AQRLGLRSK
+676 K
-685 VVTPKAYVVN
+685 K
-695 NPSHVVAK
+695 
-703 VWYDGDAYL
+703 
-712 IEAGYQGKAGNRGKV
+712 GKNS
-727 TCVKESK
+727 ES

>member
-8 LLAVLLTFGMTVG
+8 LLAVLLTFCMTVG

-113 ASELALYGSKD
+113 ASELVLYGSKD

-237 DSSDV
+237 DIGDA
-242 EAEPTGTPTPKP
+242 EAELTGTPTPKP

-260 APKPTESPKPQPTTS
+260 T
-275 PKPTETPNPTPTE
+275 PKPTETSTPVPEPTKKATAASEPTETSTAASEPTETSTPAPEPTE
-288 AVKPGEK
+288 ASTPAPEPTEAST
-295 PTPEPAPVEVK
+295 PTPEPTETSTPTPEPTETSTPTPEPSVTIAPTE
-306 ANKITLNKENV
+306 E
-317 TFTALNQT
+317 
-325 FSLSATVTPENAEEK
+325 ATVTVAPSE
-340 AVGWNS
+340 
-346 NNMSVVTVDKD
+346 
-357 GKITAVGKGSAEV
+357 SAEQ
-370 FCFLKSNGEVFAKC
+370 EA
-384 SVTVQIPDTQPEPT
+384 
-398 KPEQKPTEP
+398 
-407 EVVKVSGITLNPD
+407 
-420 ISLKIEEGNSS
+420 SS
-431 KVTATVV
+431 KNVESTDKGMNSVIWILVV
-438 PSNATNSSVK
+438 VIIIGIAVVIWLLKKKGKNS
-448 WVSSSPDVAT
+448 
-458 VDDNG
+458 
-463 NVTALKAGSTTVTC
+463 
-477 TAVDGSGV
+477 
-485 SVSCHVT
+485 
-492 VTAKSTTT
+492 
-500 DPSEQDKT
+500 
-508 DPTYTFTVRGG
+508 
-519 ALDFKSVFNGG
+519 
-530 DSANILITTDAP
+530 
-542 IDKLMIT
+542 
-549 MSNNSIQYND
+549 
-559 LFYDSEYNYYAFS
+559 
-572 LYARKKSDLCRV
+572 
-584 SINRD
+584 
-589 GKQVW
+589 
-594 FKDVKVLSDDQNWA
+594 
-608 IYESWL
+608 ES
-614 NGVLENIKGSTS
+614 
-626 DFDKLN
+626 
-632 PIQKVTLLGQYILDN
+632 
-647 YDYNADPNKSF
+647 
-658 HNDGCGN
+658 
-665 CNASSFVLKDY
+665 
-676 AQRLGLRSK
+676 
-685 VVTPKAYVVN
+685 
-695 NPSHVVAK
+695 
-703 VWYDGDAYL
+703 
-712 IEAGYQGKAGNRGKV
+712 
-727 TCVKESK
+727 

>member
-8 LLAVLLTFGMTVG
+8 LLAVLLTFCMTVG

-78 TTDEAGKVWVYAQLH
+78 TTDEAGMVWVYAQLH

-209 EKEAEDG
+209 EKEAED
-216 SQSVQAGENTSEV
+216 SSKSVQDGENTSEV

-260 APKPTESPKPQPTTS
+260 APKPTETSTPAPEPTKKATAAS
-275 PKPTETPNPTPTE
+275 EPTETSTPAPEPTE
-288 AVKPGEK
+288 AST
-295 PTPEPAPVEVK
+295 PTPEPTE
-306 ANKITLNKENV
+306 T
-317 TFTALNQT
+317 
-325 FSLSATVTPENAEEK
+325 STP
-340 AVGWNS
+340 
-346 NNMSVVTVDKD
+346 T
-357 GKITAVGKGSAEV
+357 
-370 FCFLKSNGEVFAKC
+370 
-384 SVTVQIPDTQPEPT
+384 PEPT
-398 KPEQKPTEP
+398 ETSTPTPEPSVTIAPTEEAAVTVAP
-407 EVVKVSGITLNPD
+407 SESA
-420 ISLKIEEGNSS
+420 EQEASS
-431 KVTATVV
+431 KNVESTDKGMNSVIWILVV
-438 PSNATNSSVK
+438 VIIIGIAVVIWLLKKKGKNS
-448 WVSSSPDVAT
+448 
-458 VDDNG
+458 
-463 NVTALKAGSTTVTC
+463 
-477 TAVDGSGV
+477 
-485 SVSCHVT
+485 
-492 VTAKSTTT
+492 
-500 DPSEQDKT
+500 
-508 DPTYTFTVRGG
+508 
-519 ALDFKSVFNGG
+519 
-530 DSANILITTDAP
+530 
-542 IDKLMIT
+542 
-549 MSNNSIQYND
+549 
-559 LFYDSEYNYYAFS
+559 
-572 LYARKKSDLCRV
+572 
-584 SINRD
+584 
-589 GKQVW
+589 
-594 FKDVKVLSDDQNWA
+594 
-608 IYESWL
+608 ES
-614 NGVLENIKGSTS
+614 
-626 DFDKLN
+626 
-632 PIQKVTLLGQYILDN
+632 
-647 YDYNADPNKSF
+647 
-658 HNDGCGN
+658 
-665 CNASSFVLKDY
+665 
-676 AQRLGLRSK
+676 
-685 VVTPKAYVVN
+685 
-695 NPSHVVAK
+695 
-703 VWYDGDAYL
+703 
-712 IEAGYQGKAGNRGKV
+712 
-727 TCVKESK
+727 

>member
-78 TTDEAGKVWVYAQLH
+78 TTDEAGMVWVYAQLH

-209 EKEAEDG
+209 EKEAENG
-216 SQSVQAGENTSEV
+216 SQSVQAGENISEV

-237 DSSDV
+237 DVSDA

-260 APKPTESPKPQPTTS
+260 APKPTETS
-275 PKPTETPNPTPTE
+275 TPAPEPTE
-288 AVKPGEK
+288 ASTPAPEPTEAST
-295 PTPEPAPVEVK
+295 PTPEPTETSTPTPEPTETSTPTPEPSETIAPTE
-306 ANKITLNKENV
+306 E
-317 TFTALNQT
+317 
-325 FSLSATVTPENAEEK
+325 ATVTVAPSE
-340 AVGWNS
+340 
-346 NNMSVVTVDKD
+346 
-357 GKITAVGKGSAEV
+357 SAEQ
-370 FCFLKSNGEVFAKC
+370 EA
-384 SVTVQIPDTQPEPT
+384 
-398 KPEQKPTEP
+398 
-407 EVVKVSGITLNPD
+407 
-420 ISLKIEEGNSS
+420 SS
-431 KVTATVV
+431 KNVESTDKGMNSVIWILVV
-438 PSNATNSSVK
+438 VIIIGIAVVIWLLKKKGKNS
-448 WVSSSPDVAT
+448 
-458 VDDNG
+458 
-463 NVTALKAGSTTVTC
+463 
-477 TAVDGSGV
+477 
-485 SVSCHVT
+485 
-492 VTAKSTTT
+492 
-500 DPSEQDKT
+500 
-508 DPTYTFTVRGG
+508 
-519 ALDFKSVFNGG
+519 
-530 DSANILITTDAP
+530 
-542 IDKLMIT
+542 
-549 MSNNSIQYND
+549 
-559 LFYDSEYNYYAFS
+559 
-572 LYARKKSDLCRV
+572 
-584 SINRD
+584 
-589 GKQVW
+589 
-594 FKDVKVLSDDQNWA
+594 
-608 IYESWL
+608 ES
-614 NGVLENIKGSTS
+614 
-626 DFDKLN
+626 
-632 PIQKVTLLGQYILDN
+632 
-647 YDYNADPNKSF
+647 
-658 HNDGCGN
+658 
-665 CNASSFVLKDY
+665 
-676 AQRLGLRSK
+676 
-685 VVTPKAYVVN
+685 
-695 NPSHVVAK
+695 
-703 VWYDGDAYL
+703 
-712 IEAGYQGKAGNRGKV
+712 
-727 TCVKESK
+727 

>member
-8 LLAVLLTFGMTVG
+8 LLAVLLTFCMTVG

-78 TTDEAGKVWVYAQLH
+78 TTDEAGMVWVYAQLH

-237 DSSDV
+237 DIGDA

-260 APKPTESPKPQPTTS
+260 APKPTETSTPAPEPTKKATATS
-275 PKPTETPNPTPTE
+275 EPTETSTPAPEPTE
-288 AVKPGEK
+288 ASTPAPEPTEAST
-295 PTPEPAPVEVK
+295 PTPEPTETSTPTPEPTETSTPTPEPSVTIAPTE
-306 ANKITLNKENV
+306 E
-317 TFTALNQT
+317 
-325 FSLSATVTPENAEEK
+325 ATVTVAPSE
-340 AVGWNS
+340 
-346 NNMSVVTVDKD
+346 
-357 GKITAVGKGSAEV
+357 SAEQ
-370 FCFLKSNGEVFAKC
+370 EA
-384 SVTVQIPDTQPEPT
+384 
-398 KPEQKPTEP
+398 
-407 EVVKVSGITLNPD
+407 
-420 ISLKIEEGNSS
+420 SS
-431 KVTATVV
+431 KNVESTDKGMNSVIWILVV
-438 PSNATNSSVK
+438 VIIIGIAVVIWLLKKKGKNS
-448 WVSSSPDVAT
+448 
-458 VDDNG
+458 
-463 NVTALKAGSTTVTC
+463 
-477 TAVDGSGV
+477 
-485 SVSCHVT
+485 
-492 VTAKSTTT
+492 
-500 DPSEQDKT
+500 
-508 DPTYTFTVRGG
+508 
-519 ALDFKSVFNGG
+519 
-530 DSANILITTDAP
+530 
-542 IDKLMIT
+542 
-549 MSNNSIQYND
+549 
-559 LFYDSEYNYYAFS
+559 
-572 LYARKKSDLCRV
+572 
-584 SINRD
+584 
-589 GKQVW
+589 
-594 FKDVKVLSDDQNWA
+594 
-608 IYESWL
+608 ES
-614 NGVLENIKGSTS
+614 
-626 DFDKLN
+626 
-632 PIQKVTLLGQYILDN
+632 
-647 YDYNADPNKSF
+647 
-658 HNDGCGN
+658 
-665 CNASSFVLKDY
+665 
-676 AQRLGLRSK
+676 
-685 VVTPKAYVVN
+685 
-695 NPSHVVAK
+695 
-703 VWYDGDAYL
+703 
-712 IEAGYQGKAGNRGKV
+712 
-727 TCVKESK
+727 

>member
-8 LLAVLLTFGMTVG
+8 LLAVLLTFCMTVG

-113 ASELALYGSKD
+113 ASELVLYGSKD

-209 EKEAEDG
+209 EKEAED
-216 SQSVQAGENTSEV
+216 SSKSVQDGENTSEV

-260 APKPTESPKPQPTTS
+260 APKPTETNTPAPEPTKKATAAS
-275 PKPTETPNPTPTE
+275 EPTETSTPAPEPTE
-288 AVKPGEK
+288 ASTPAPEPTEAST
-295 PTPEPAPVEVK
+295 PTPEPTE
-306 ANKITLNKENV
+306 T
-317 TFTALNQT
+317 
-325 FSLSATVTPENAEEK
+325 STP
-340 AVGWNS
+340 
-346 NNMSVVTVDKD
+346 T
-357 GKITAVGKGSAEV
+357 
-370 FCFLKSNGEVFAKC
+370 
-384 SVTVQIPDTQPEPT
+384 PEPT
-398 KPEQKPTEP
+398 ETSTPTPEPIETIAPTE
-407 EVVKVSGITLNPD
+407 EAA
-420 ISLKIEEGNSS
+420 
-431 KVTATVV
+431 VTAA
-438 PSNATNSSVK
+438 PSESAEQEASSENVESTDKGMSSVI
-448 WVSSSPDVAT
+448 WILVVVIIIGIA
-458 VDDNG
+458 V
-463 NVTALKAGSTTVTC
+463 VIWLLKKKG
-477 TAVDGSGV
+477 
-485 SVSCHVT
+485 
-492 VTAKSTTT
+492 KN
-500 DPSEQDKT
+500 SE
-508 DPTYTFTVRGG
+508 
-519 ALDFKSVFNGG
+519 S
-530 DSANILITTDAP
+530 
-542 IDKLMIT
+542 
-549 MSNNSIQYND
+549 
-559 LFYDSEYNYYAFS
+559 
-572 LYARKKSDLCRV
+572 
-584 SINRD
+584 
-589 GKQVW
+589 
-594 FKDVKVLSDDQNWA
+594 
-608 IYESWL
+608 
-614 NGVLENIKGSTS
+614 
-626 DFDKLN
+626 
-632 PIQKVTLLGQYILDN
+632 
-647 YDYNADPNKSF
+647 
-658 HNDGCGN
+658 
-665 CNASSFVLKDY
+665 
-676 AQRLGLRSK
+676 
-685 VVTPKAYVVN
+685 
-695 NPSHVVAK
+695 
-703 VWYDGDAYL
+703 
-712 IEAGYQGKAGNRGKV
+712 
-727 TCVKESK
+727 

>member
-78 TTDEAGKVWVYAQLH
+78 TTDEAGMVWVYAQLH

-130 VNAKED
+130 VNAKD
-136 GSVCLY
+136 NGSVCLY

-216 SQSVQAGENTSEV
+216 SQSVQDGENASEV

-237 DSSDV
+237 DVSDA

-260 APKPTESPKPQPTTS
+260 APKPTETSTPAPEPTEKATAAS
-275 PKPTETPNPTPTE
+275 EPTETSI
-288 AVKPGEK
+288 
-295 PTPEPAPVEVK
+295 PTPEPTEAG
-306 ANKITLNKENV
+306 
-317 TFTALNQT
+317 
-325 FSLSATVTPENAEEK
+325 TP
-340 AVGWNS
+340 
-346 NNMSVVTVDKD
+346 T
-357 GKITAVGKGSAEV
+357 
-370 FCFLKSNGEVFAKC
+370 
-384 SVTVQIPDTQPEPT
+384 PEPT
-398 KPEQKPTEP
+398 ETSTPTPEPTETSTPTP
-407 EVVKVSGITLNPD
+407 E
-420 ISLKIEEGNSS
+420 
-431 KVTATVV
+431 
-438 PSNATNSSVK
+438 
-448 WVSSSPDVAT
+448 
-458 VDDNG
+458 
-463 NVTALKAGSTTVTC
+463 
-477 TAVDGSGV
+477 
-485 SVSCHVT
+485 
-492 VTAKSTTT
+492 
-500 DPSEQDKT
+500 PSET
-508 DPTYTFTVRGG
+508 IAPTEEAAVTT
-519 ALDFKSVFNGG
+519 APSE
-530 DSANILITTDAP
+530 SAE
-542 IDKLMIT
+542 
-549 MSNNSIQYND
+549 Q
-559 LFYDSEYNYYAFS
+559 E
-572 LYARKKSDLCRV
+572 
-584 SINRD
+584 
-589 GKQVW
+589 
-594 FKDVKVLSDDQNWA
+594 
-608 IYESWL
+608 
-614 NGVLENIKGSTS
+614 
-626 DFDKLN
+626 
-632 PIQKVTLLGQYILDN
+632 
-647 YDYNADPNKSF
+647 
-658 HNDGCGN
+658 
-665 CNASSFVLKDY
+665 ASSENVESTDKGMNSVIWILVVVIIIGIAVVIWLLK
-676 AQRLGLRSK
+676 K
-685 VVTPKAYVVN
+685 K
-695 NPSHVVAK
+695 
-703 VWYDGDAYL
+703 
-712 IEAGYQGKAGNRGKV
+712 GKNS
-727 TCVKESK
+727 ES

>member
-78 TTDEAGKVWVYAQLH
+78 TTDEAGMVWVYAQLH

-130 VNAKED
+130 VNAKD
-136 GSVCLY
+136 NGSVCLY

-237 DSSDV
+237 DIGDA
-242 EAEPTGTPTPKP
+242 EAEPTGTPTSKP

-260 APKPTESPKPQPTTS
+260 APKPTETSTPAPEPTKKATAAS
-275 PKPTETPNPTPTE
+275 EPTETSTPAPEPTE
-288 AVKPGEK
+288 ASTPAPEPTEAST
-295 PTPEPAPVEVK
+295 PTPEPTE
-306 ANKITLNKENV
+306 T
-317 TFTALNQT
+317 
-325 FSLSATVTPENAEEK
+325 STP
-340 AVGWNS
+340 
-346 NNMSVVTVDKD
+346 T
-357 GKITAVGKGSAEV
+357 
-370 FCFLKSNGEVFAKC
+370 
-384 SVTVQIPDTQPEPT
+384 PEPT
-398 KPEQKPTEP
+398 ETSTPTPEPSVTIAPTE
-407 EVVKVSGITLNPD
+407 EAA
-420 ISLKIEEGNSS
+420 
-431 KVTATVV
+431 VTAA
-438 PSNATNSSVK
+438 PSESAEQEASSENVESTDKGMSSVI
-448 WVSSSPDVAT
+448 WILVVVIIIGIA
-458 VDDNG
+458 V
-463 NVTALKAGSTTVTC
+463 VIWLLKKKG
-477 TAVDGSGV
+477 
-485 SVSCHVT
+485 
-492 VTAKSTTT
+492 KN
-500 DPSEQDKT
+500 SE
-508 DPTYTFTVRGG
+508 
-519 ALDFKSVFNGG
+519 S
-530 DSANILITTDAP
+530 
-542 IDKLMIT
+542 
-549 MSNNSIQYND
+549 
-559 LFYDSEYNYYAFS
+559 
-572 LYARKKSDLCRV
+572 
-584 SINRD
+584 
-589 GKQVW
+589 
-594 FKDVKVLSDDQNWA
+594 
-608 IYESWL
+608 
-614 NGVLENIKGSTS
+614 
-626 DFDKLN
+626 
-632 PIQKVTLLGQYILDN
+632 
-647 YDYNADPNKSF
+647 
-658 HNDGCGN
+658 
-665 CNASSFVLKDY
+665 
-676 AQRLGLRSK
+676 
-685 VVTPKAYVVN
+685 
-695 NPSHVVAK
+695 
-703 VWYDGDAYL
+703 
-712 IEAGYQGKAGNRGKV
+712 
-727 TCVKESK
+727 